1 MAGLNSFTPSQ
12 SEDLMK
18 IRTVLPALAF
28 VLIFSAAPSLAS
40 ARRSDTVRPNTPA
53 SCIERNHGDW
63 NACNVGNS
71 GRGDQPY
78 KPVPYT
84 PNECIRR
91 NHGDWNACNVGNS
104 GRGDRP
110 YLPPSR

>member
-1 MAGLNSFTPSQ
+1 
-12 SEDLMK
+12 MK
-18 IRTVLPALAF
+18 IRAALPAVAVVVVLAF
-28 VLIFSAAPSLAS
+28 GAAPSLAS
-40 ARRSDTVRPNTPA
+40 PRSGTVRPSTPD

-71 GRGDQPY
+71 GRGDRPY
-78 KPVPYT
+78 KLGTRTPNT
-84 PNECIRR
+84 PNECIKR